1 MTIRVA
7 AVGLG
12 WVAQNRHLPVMDR
25 SDRYEVVGV
34 IDRRPDR
41 ARTIAKARGYRHH
54 ACTDTL
60 ADITWLDEVDAVT
73 IATAP
78 MAHHPIA
85 AQALARGKHVLTEKP
100 FAMSVAEGADL
111 LARARTA
118 DRQLG
123 IVHNFQFARSTKAL
137 FDDLA
142 VGKLGTIAGID
153 AVQFGNPQRR
163 LPDWCEELPF
173 GLFYDESPHL
183 LYLLRAVAA
192 AVGSKVELARSLK
205 VTSTLGLHTPAR
217 VEAWFRGGPNG
228 CPVRLACNFESPV
241 SEWYLMVA
249 GSDGYGIVDIFR
261 DIYVRLPNDGRHD
274 TRKVLRTSLVATA
287 QHWFQHVTS
296 GIPHLAGRLTYGN
309 EELFDR
315 FARGIAG
322 DAAAIAPISAQAA
335 QDILCLQHAIID
347 RAEDLYA

>member
-7 AVGLG
+7 AIGLG
-12 WVAQNRHLPVMDR
+12 WVAQHRHLPVMDR
-25 SDRYEVVGV
+25 SDRFEVVGV
-34 IDRRPDR
+34 IDRRADR
-41 ARTIAKARGYRHH
+41 ARATAKARKYRHH

-60 ADITWLDEVDAVT
+60 ADIDWLDDVDAVT

-78 MAHHPIA
+78 MAHHAIA
-85 AQALARGKHVLTEKP
+85 AEALERGKHVLTEKP
-100 FAMSVAEGADL
+100 FAMSIAEGTDL
-111 LARARTA
+111 LACAQDA
-118 DRQLG
+118 DRKLA

-142 VGKLGTIAGID
+142 ASRLGTITGID
-153 AVQFGNPQRR
+153 AVQFGNPKRR
-163 LPDWCEELPF
+163 LPDWCEDLPF

-183 LYLLRAVAA
+183 LYLLRAVAGD
-192 AVGSKVELARSLK
+192 VTLARSLK
-205 VTSTLGLHTPAR
+205 VTSTTGLHTPAR

-249 GSDGYGIVDIFR
+249 GSQGYGIVDIFR

-274 TRKVLRTSLVATA
+274 TGQVLRTSIRATA

-296 GIPHLAGRLTYGN
+296 GIPHLTGRLSYGN
-309 EELFDR
+309 AELFDR

-322 DAAAIAPISAQAA
+322 DAAAMAPISAAA
-335 QDILCLQHAIID
+335 AHSILTLQHAIID